1 MLDIMALFKPAKK
14 TRKTSISCCCLF
26 VHKKFFQG
34 FLKHVI
40 KRLQDANLLRQGYLL
55 SYELV

>member
-40 KRLQDANLLRQGYLL
+40 KRLQDTNLLR
-55 SYELV
+55 